1 MSSLL
6 DSSFY
11 FCSEEDAEDHH
22 KLGLGAEIVAA
33 SFKHRIRKLST
44 VLRACFSSWMFKEL
58 IALFRLAL
66 PLVCR
71 HCCACVVCILM
82 TTNTVFLSQ
91 IVTIFLQ
98 QATSFVSL
106 LFVGHLSDNA
116 LELDSVG
123 KGCFNLIICSG

>member
-11 FCSEEDAEDHH
+11 FCSEEEAEDHH
-22 KLGLGAEIVAA
+22 ELGQGAEIVAA

-44 VLRACFSSWMFKEL
+44 VFRACVSSWIFKEL

-71 HCCACVVCILM
+71 QCCACVACILI
-82 TTNTVFLSQ
+82 TTPYFLQ

-123 KGCFNLIICSG
+123 KGHFNNLQ